1 MVTNPDPKPGRW
13 ILPLVVL
20 GMVAFTYFFVRE
32 LPTGVDDPVI
42 PATTLPSDTTL
53 LGGTDPGD
61 QTGTTDPTDVGDPAA
76 QAYLEA
82 VDGVYASLLELQVE
96 MAAINSGFDAD
107 PRQVEYAD
115 AVARLRALGDDAEDL
130 LDEMDALTPPEALT
144 PDHEAIRTAVA
155 TAAGAADDAL
165 AGLQSTDDGT
175 QRRNAIAA
183 FDQAVS
189 DMENAIST
197 ARTTAQGTP
206 PTAPGPED
214 GEDQDGSADEEGDN
228 GNG

>member
-53 LGGTDPGD
+53 PEGPDPE
-61 QTGTTDPTDVGDPAA
+61 DPTAATAPPGVADPAA
-76 QAYLEA
+76 QAYLEG

-107 PRQVEYAD
+107 PREVEYAD
-115 AVARLRALGDDAEDL
+115 AVARLRTLGDDAEDL
-130 LDEMDALTPPEALT
+130 LDAIDALTPPEALT
-144 PDHEAIRTAVA
+144 ADHDAIRTAVA

-183 FDQAVS
+183 FDQAVA
-189 DMENAIST
+189 DLENAVAS
-197 ARTTAQGTP
+197 ARASAGGIQPATP
-206 PTAPGPED
+206 DP
-214 GEDQDGSADEEGDN
+214 GEDPDDSEDEEGDD
-228 GNG
+228 GDG